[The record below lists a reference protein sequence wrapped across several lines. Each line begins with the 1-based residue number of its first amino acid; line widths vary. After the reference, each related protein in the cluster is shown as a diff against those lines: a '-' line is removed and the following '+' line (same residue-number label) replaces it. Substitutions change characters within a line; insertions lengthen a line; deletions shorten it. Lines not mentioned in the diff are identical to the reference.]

1 MKKEGT
7 NMNEKEKY
15 LFEERVPDTDEKRK
29 STFSMKI
36 GGTVYDVT
44 THLKNRRQAYRAE
57 SVQSVIAGKSV
68 SVISTFEI
76 IHGAQ

>member
-1 MKKEGT
+1 
-7 NMNEKEKY
+7 MNEKEKY

-44 THLKNRRQAYRAE
+44 THLKTEGKRTVLLADA
-57 SVQSVIAGKSV
+57 IAGKSV